1 MHSLHKHPLT
11 FEALEFQKCSRDS
24 IILTPGVFKG
34 TYSSHGVELVM
45 VTIEDQRIIATK
57 LTGDPNVPAGEVTFD
72 VDLSRPVT
80 DDAQPPAEAGNCQ
93 ARELHL
99 PQAYEAR
106 YRNFPPTYRARYHGK
121 GQIASHG
128 FVSPQ
133 WTPGHFVLFN
143 DDMFGFLWLE
153 LLAFSVY
160 SRTTEPFLR

>member
-1 MHSLHKHPLT
+1 M
-11 FEALEFQKCSRDS
+11 
-24 IILTPGVFKG
+24 
-34 TYSSHGVELVM
+34 VM

-80 DDAQPPAEAGNCQ
+80 DDAQPPAEAGSCQ
-93 ARELHL
+93 AREFHL

-106 YRNFPPTYRARYHGK
+106 YRDYPPTYLARYHGK

-143 DDMFGFLWLE
+143 DDMFGFLWRE
-153 LLAFSVY
+153 LMAFSVY